1 MNIVPIMD
9 SRITN
14 NLICNKDSVREYI
27 YKLINVVDHIDIKI
41 IILLL
46 NGITLCSIYCFIEFP

>member
-14 NLICNKDSVREYI
+14 NLICHKDSVREYI